1 MRKLNNQPKTSYIK
15 SHRNLI
21 RWSVAVFVL
30 KIIII
35 TNVSGGAWYAA
46 DGINYVKGVEA
57 LINEGIFS
65 TNENLSYWPAGY
77 PLFILLLSFFGTS
90 YVLTTLT
97 VVQTSIFSFGVYYF
111 AKQLIKTE
119 LQKYVKLIF
128 LFILLNPTLSLSSI
142 SIGYESLAASGSLI
156 VAGIMI
162 KDLIEKNDQKFLLN
176 LAVASAT
183 LGFLIFIQPRLSVAS
198 ILLLSL
204 WIFLRKTKKSI
215 AIYTL
220 LSLIILMIFP
230 ATLVY
235 RNQKAIGV
243 LAISTNLGVT
253 MDLGAGYGATGGYDS
268 KVKGVNCPIKTDD
281 VAKADRQRVN
291 CVLKWYFSNP
301 NQSLRLFAS
310 KSVYFWSPWSG
321 PVLSGTMGL
330 NPWLKINP
338 ITSISKTPE
347 GSRLVSGSFGKVIAY
362 FWISFGLFLMFY
374 GFLNLWRF
382 SGSARVSGV
391 IALIIVF
398 SSWAVTLI
406 SIGDHRFRVPIMG
419 MSLFLQAVGI
429 KSLQGK
435 VLNLMANKRGLR

>member
-1 MRKLNNQPKTSYIK
+1 MKKLNNVPKK
-15 SHRNLI
+15 SSNKLQSNLI
-21 RWSVAVFVL
+21 RWSIVVFIL
-30 KIIII
+30 KIVVIL
-35 TNVSGGAWYAA
+35 NVPGGAWYAA

-65 TNENLSYWPAGY
+65 TNEKLSYWPAGY

-90 YVLTTLT
+90 YVLITLT

-119 LQKYVKLIF
+119 LQKYVKFIF
-128 LFILLNPTLSLSSI
+128 LLILLNPTLSLSSI

-162 KDLIEKNDQKFLLN
+162 KDLIEKNDQKFLPN

-183 LGFLIFIQPRLSVAS
+183 LGFLVFIQPRLSVAA
-198 ILLLSL
+198 ILLLSI
-204 WIFLRKTKKSI
+204 WIFLRKAKKFI
-215 AIYTL
+215 AMYTL
-220 LSLIILMIFP
+220 LALIILMFFP

-235 RNQKAIGV
+235 RNQKAVGV

-253 MDLGAGYGATGGYDS
+253 MDIGAGYGATGGYDS
-268 KVKGVNCPIKTDD
+268 KVKGVNCPIKPDD
-281 VAKADRQRVN
+281 VAKVDRQRIN

-301 NQSLRLFAS
+301 NQSLRLFAN

-347 GSRLVSGSFGKVIAY
+347 GSRLVSGNFGKVIAY
-362 FWISFGLFLMFY
+362 LWIYSGLFLLFY
-374 GFLNLWRF
+374 GFLNLWRL

-429 KSLQGK
+429 KSLQAK
-435 VLNLMANKRGLR
+435 VLNMMANKRRLR